1 MNYLIALILSVTVGL
16 IFSAV
21 IYVSFNNLNKHIIVP
36 EKTVSQEVLNKND
49 IPKKDQIEKK
59 L

>member
-21 IYVSFNNLNKHIIVP
+21 IYVSFNNLNKHILIP
-36 EKTVSQEVLNKND
+36 ENTFSEKVLNKND
-49 IPKKDQIEKK
+49 ISKKNQIEKK

>member
-36 EKTVSQEVLNKND
+36 EKTVSHEILLKNNID
-49 IPKKDQIEKK
+49 KKVQTEKK